1 MTESD
6 WVRYFRANR
15 AEPSLPWDDAY
26 RLSGAERA
34 VVIQSIQQFQLGE
47 NAQGRR
53 LLERAR
59 ATDAEYLQALQLFIL
74 EEQRHSQLL
83 GRFLAMQGAQCLR
96 RHWVHAAFRR
106 LRGWAGL
113 ELRMRVLATAEVLAI
128 PYYTALREATG
139 SPLLRSICCRILT
152 EEAEH
157 LRFQAFTFRRFGSR
171 RASPFSALTRALHR
185 YFLMATTLL
194 VWMEHRLVFLAGGY
208 SLRELWRQSLTEG
221 EALLAQELAR
231 ATSPELS
238 ARGDRKS

>member
-15 AEPSLPWDDAY
+15 AEPCLPWDDGY
-26 RLSGAERA
+26 RLSGAERT

-53 LLERAR
+53 LLERAEVL
-59 ATDAEYLQALQLFIL
+59 DGEYVQALRLFIE
-74 EEQRHSQLL
+74 EEQRHSALL
-83 GRFLAMQGAQCLR
+83 GRFLAIQGACCLR
-96 RHWVHAAFRR
+96 QHWVHAAFRR

-139 SPLLRSICCRILT
+139 SPLLRSICSRILM

-157 LRFQAFTFRRFGSR
+157 LRFQAFTFGQLGLR
-171 RASPFSALTRALHR
+171 RAALLRALTRAVHR
-185 YFLMATTLL
+185 CFLMATTLL
-194 VWMEHRLVFLAGGY
+194 VWTEHRLVFRAGGY
-208 SLRELWRQSLTEG
+208 SLRELWRQTLNQAET
-221 EALLAQELAR
+221 LLAPELAP
-231 ATSPELS
+231 ATVRGPF
-238 ARGDRKS
+238 ARGDRRS